1 MANITASQVKEL
13 RESTGAGMMDCKT
26 ALNETGGDMEAAV
39 DWLRKKGLSK
49 AAKKADRAATDGL
62 IGLAFDAKDGGMTG
76 AMVEVNSETDFV
88 ARNEEFQ
95 AGVRAI
101 AAAATDASDVDALK
115 GATLDSGEDVET
127 RLTNMIAKIGENMT
141 LRRMARIDVAP
152 GVVTGYVHNAAAE
165 NLGKIGVLVGL
176 KSEGDADKL
185 NELGRKIA
193 MHVAAAAP
201 LAKDVDSLD
210 PEVIERERTLLADQ
224 ARDSGKPESIIDKMV
239 EGRMRKFYEES
250 VLLNQPF
257 VMDPD
262 VTVSQLVENTGKEL
276 GASIEL
282 VDFIRLGLGEGVE
295 KNEDDFAGEVAAMA
309 GKG

>member
-176 KSEGDADKL
+176 KSEGDTDKL

-295 KNEDDFAGEVAAMA
+295 KNEDDFASEVAAMA

>member
-176 KSEGDADKL
+176 KSEGDTDKL

>member
-101 AAAATDASDVDALK
+101 ATAATDANDVDALK

-262 VTVSQLVENTGKEL
+262 VTVSQLIENTGKEL

>member
-262 VTVSQLVENTGKEL
+262 VTVSQLIENTGKEL
-276 GASIEL
+276 GASVEL

>member
-101 AAAATDASDVDALK
+101 AAAATDASDIDALK

>member
-101 AAAATDASDVDALK
+101 ATAATDANDVDALK

-224 ARDSGKPESIIDKMV
+224 ARDSGKPESIIGKMV

>member
-101 AAAATDASDVDALK
+101 AAAATDANDVDALK

-262 VTVSQLVENTGKEL
+262 VTVSQLIENTGKEL
-276 GASIEL
+276 GASVEL

>member
-1 MANITASQVKEL
+1 
-13 RESTGAGMMDCKT
+13 
-26 ALNETGGDMEAAV
+26 
-39 DWLRKKGLSK
+39 
-49 AAKKADRAATDGL
+49 
-62 IGLAFDAKDGGMTG
+62 
-76 AMVEVNSETDFV
+76 
-88 ARNEEFQ
+88 
-95 AGVRAI
+95 
-101 AAAATDASDVDALK
+101 
-115 GATLDSGEDVET
+115 
-127 RLTNMIAKIGENMT
+127 MT

-262 VTVSQLVENTGKEL
+262 VTVSQLIENTGKEL
-276 GASIEL
+276 GASVEL

>member
-101 AAAATDASDVDALK
+101 AAAATDANDVDALK

-262 VTVSQLVENTGKEL
+262 VTVSQLIENTGKEL